1 MKKRICIFCG
11 SSTGTRAV
19 YVEAATMLAAEI
31 ASREMDL
38 VYGGGCVGLMGV
50 IADAALALGGRVIG
64 VIPEALVEREVAHR
78 NLSELIVVSSMHE
91 RKAVMESLSDA
102 FIALPGGFGTLDEF
116 FEILTWAQL
125 GIHQKPCGLLNVDGY
140 FNPIVNFMSSA
151 VSAGFVHE
159 RHRDMV
165 VVADQMDELFVQ
177 LLDTSRSIE
186 SKWSLV

>member
-1 MKKRICIFCG
+1 MRKRICIFCG
-11 SSTGTRAV
+11 SNTGTQV
-19 YVEAATMLAAEI
+19 TFVEAATKLAADI
-31 ASREMDL
+31 AIADMEL
-38 VYGGGCVGLMGV
+38 VYGGGRVGLMGV

-64 VIPEALVEREVAHR
+64 VMPESLIEREVAHQ

-125 GIHQKPCGLLNVDGY
+125 GIHQKPCGMLNIDGY
-140 FNPIVNFMSSA
+140 FDHIVGFMNLA

-165 VVADQMDELFVQ
+165 VVSRNVDELLPQ
-177 LLDTSRSIE
+177 LLDPCRSVE